1 MKGKLMNKAVLKV
14 IVGANMLVALM
25 AGGIMLAQDT
35 KVAPAG
41 KEAIPAALP
50 AEAKLTDVQRQQLR
64 AIAAEF
70 ARLELKYNIVEFTK
84 DRDPLVA
91 ERDAV
96 IISACRSMGMSDP
109 EIQQECRFNIDVKDA
124 NGKSQGPRIWRERP
138 QAAAASAPAGK

>member
-1 MKGKLMNKAVLKV
+1 MNKAVV
-14 IVGANMLVALM
+14 TIIVGANMFVALVA
-25 AGGIMLAQDT
+25 GGLLLAQDA

-41 KEAIPAALP
+41 KEAIPAVLP

-70 ARLELKYNIVEFTK
+70 ARIELKYNIAEFTK
-84 DRDPLVA
+84 ERDPLVA

-109 EIQQECRFNIDVKDA
+109 EIQMECRFNIDVKDA

-138 QAAAASAPAGK
+138 AEKAAQGASK